1 MVKNLRTK
9 GKLRPLSTTYN
20 KINFLLHSSLIVVY
34 RKTYLRFVFF
44 YEISID
50 ISNIYAVT
58 LEVPSVPGLFWW
70 KLFDEIKNVCIFFI
84 NNLNPNVLQPF
95 SIHKFLYMRTN
106 KHNKLIVIP
115 PSASTFICIH

>member
-1 MVKNLRTK
+1 MVKYLRTK
-9 GKLRPLSTTYN
+9 EKLRPLSTSYN

-34 RKTYLRFVFF
+34 RKTYLRFLFF

-70 KLFDEIKNVCIFFI
+70 KLFDEIKNVCIFF
-84 NNLNPNVLQPF
+84 
-95 SIHKFLYMRTN
+95 Y
-106 KHNKLIVIP
+106 
-115 PSASTFICIH
+115 